1 VSRSYRVSLVLEFD
15 DSAAAGEPRFVRV
28 DPVGDPALAGTGP
41 VSAVLVEDSAF
52 RLFGHLSAALEVGL
66 ALEGVRVCP
75 SCADTGSDPCLR
87 CSLYGTHGGP
97 CYHVDPDARCESPV
111 PADPEDDAYC
121 ALPGSLVVELLESR
135 IAVCSPCGERLWAEG
150 SASEPL
156 EGTGPAVYLPS
167 VVPAEPVYDGDGH
180 LL

>member
-111 PADPEDDAYC
+111 
-121 ALPGSLVVELLESR
+121 VELLESRSR